1 MKKKAY
7 ITGASSGIGREFALQ
22 LMNSYDLVLIARNPD
37 QLKLLASE
45 IQKLND
51 LCKVQIES
59 LDLTKYEDLSKA
71 SNLIANDLSLGIL
84 INNAGFGTVGEFAT
98 LDIEKE
104 QNQIHLNI
112 NALVQLTHSAL
123 NNFKSQKSGSIV
135 NVASI
140 AGYLPAP
147 FSATY
152 AATKAFVC
160 SFTESIHEEAKQYGI
175 HIQSLCPGLTHSDF
189 HQRAGIDKSSF
200 PNIMWMKAE
209 DVVKESLKS
218 IKKNQAVCI
227 PGAVNQTAVG
237 LMAMVP
243 TGLTRRIAGQLMK
256 K

>member
-22 LMNSYDLVLIARNPD
+22 LKESHDLVLIARNQE
-37 QLKLLASE
+37 QLKILASE
-45 IQKLND
+45 IQNLSPS
-51 LCKVQIES
+51 CKVETQS

-71 SNLIANDLSLGIL
+71 YNLIANDLSLGIL

-98 LDIEKE
+98 LGIDKE

-123 NNFKSQKSGSIV
+123 NNFKTQKSGNII

-160 SFTESIHEEAKQYGI
+160 SFTESIHEEAKPFGI
-175 HIQSLCPGLTHSDF
+175 HVQSLCPGLTHSDF

-200 PNIMWMKAE
+200 PNMMWMKAE
-209 DVVKESLKS
+209 DVVKDSLRS
-218 IKKNQAVCI
+218 LKKNQAVCI

-237 LMAMVP
+237 LMAMIP